1 MFNKSLTLFILG
13 GLLLSFLMNPVTVGA
28 SETGEIPQLVANGV
42 GDFAPLTAGSE
53 MGPISAGLNH
63 TCALTS
69 SGGVACWGNNM
80 SQQLGNNM
88 MTHSHV
94 PVMSQL
100 ITGASAIAAGG
111 MHVCALTTT
120 GGVLCWG
127 DNSAEQLGNIT
138 PFWSTYEPV
147 SVFGLSSGVSAIAA
161 GHWHTCALTTT
172 GGAMCWGSNSDGQLG
187 NNSNTGGY
195 TPVNVSGL
203 TSGVTAIAV
212 GGGHSCALTATGG
225 VMCWG
230 SNSNGQLGNNNS
242 NNPSPI
248 PVNVVGLSSGVV
260 AIAAG
265 SSHTCALTALGG
277 IKCWGNNQF
286 GQLGNNTFSDESLLP
301 VDVVGLPSGVV
312 SIATGEHHT
321 CALTS
326 TGGMMCW
333 GDNDNGQLGNNSL
346 TVSAVP
352 VNVSGLSSG
361 VSYMTGARW
370 HTCALTSDGGGMCW
384 GANDFGQLGD
394 GTDIRSL
401 IPVYIS
407 GMAPVPTIF
416 TDVPSTYWAW
426 EYIERLY
433 NAGITSGCS
442 ASPMMYCPEATVT
455 RAQMAIFILRG
466 VHGSSYIP
474 PAATGTVFA
483 DVPLGSFAADWIEQ
497 LASEG
502 VTAGCG
508 GGNYCPDA
516 TITRAQMAIFLLRGE
531 HGSSYVPPAATGMV
545 FGDVPLG
552 SFADAW
558 IEQLAAEG
566 VTSGCGGGNYCPDAN
581 VTRAEMA
588 VFLVRAFSLP

>member
-13 GLLLSFLMNPVTVGA
+13 GLLLSFLMNPVMVGA

-100 ITGASAIAAGG
+100 ISGASAIAAGG

-172 GGAMCWGSNSDGQLG
+172 EGVMCWGSNGDGQLG
-187 NNSNTGGY
+187 NNSNVGGY

-203 TSGVTAIAV
+203 SSGVTAIAV

-286 GQLGNNTFSDESLLP
+286 GQLGNNTFADESLLP

-442 ASPMMYCPEATVT
+442 ASPMMYCPSQLSPAPKWPSSFCAACTGVPIFLQPQLELSSRMSHSVPSPQIGSNNLRQRESLLDVAVETIARMQPSPAPKWRSSFCVVNMEVLMLLLLQQE
-455 RAQMAIFILRG
+455 RFLGMFRLVPLQM
-466 VHGSSYIP
+466 HGSSNSRP
-474 PAATGTVFA
+474 KVSPADAAAATIVLM
-483 DVPLGSFAADWIEQ
+483 P
-497 LASEG
+497 
-502 VTAGCG
+502 
-508 GGNYCPDA
+508 
-516 TITRAQMAIFLLRGE
+516 M
-531 HGSSYVPPAATGMV
+531 
-545 FGDVPLG
+545 
-552 SFADAW
+552 
-558 IEQLAAEG
+558 
-566 VTSGCGGGNYCPDAN
+566 
-581 VTRAEMA
+581 
-588 VFLVRAFSLP
+588 